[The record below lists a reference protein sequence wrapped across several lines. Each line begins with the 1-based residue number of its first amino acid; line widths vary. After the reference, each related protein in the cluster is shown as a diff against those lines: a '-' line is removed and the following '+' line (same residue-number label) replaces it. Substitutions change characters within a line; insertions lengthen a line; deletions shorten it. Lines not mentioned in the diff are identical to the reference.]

1 MPTLSERYRPTK
13 LEDLVGQAKV
23 VKTITRLQDGG
34 GLEGRV
40 FWLVGNSGGG
50 KTSCARI
57 IARNVADDFT
67 IREEDAQNFTMDY
80 VRDIEV
86 KVTGRP
92 LGGKCWVFICNE
104 AHRLSDR
111 VVSYLQTVLETE
123 GAIRNATFLFT
134 TTTQGQEMLFAD
146 KFDACPFLSRATIL
160 SFETRGEQLIL
171 DYACHVRKIAQ
182 AEGCDGKPI
191 SDYIDLIKK
200 CKLNLRQALNQ
211 IEAGCMLD

>member
-1 MPTLSERYRPTK
+1 MQLTEKYRPSK
-13 LEDLVGQAKV
+13 LEDLVGQAKI
-23 VKTITRLQDGG
+23 VKTIARLRDGG

-57 IARNVADDFT
+57 IANEIADDFT
-67 IREEDAQNFTMDY
+67 IHEVDAQNFTMDY
-80 VRDIEV
+80 VRDIES

-123 GAIRNATFLFT
+123 GAIRNATFVFT

-182 AEGCDGKPI
+182 AEKCDGKPI
-191 SDYIDLIKK
+191 GDYIELVKK
-200 CKLNLRQALNQ
+200 HKLNLRSCLMAV
-211 IEAGCMLD
+211 ESGCMLD